1 MKKIYT
7 CFTTS
12 YIHEGH
18 LNIINEALK
27 YGELTVGVLSDKSLL
42 RFDKFPLI
50 SISERIKL
58 IESIEGVSKVIVQE
72 EVFYDDILAILN
84 PDYVIHG
91 DNWKSGPL
99 SNLRSRLINKLEAIG
114 GSLIEVPYSFN
125 PEIARIDSNYK
136 MKLSMPEFRRP
147 RLRKILDILNGI
159 SVIEAHN
166 GLTGLI
172 AENTVV
178 HDSTKGLNQFD
189 AIWIS
194 SLTDSTVKGKPD
206 IELVDLTS
214 RLITI
219 NEIMEVTTK
228 PIILDGDSGGLIEHF
243 VYNVRTLERIGVSAI
258 IIEDKTGLKKNSLFG
273 TEANQTQEKVEV
285 FSEKIRRGKK
295 SQLTND
301 FMIIAR
307 IESLILGMGLNDA
320 ISRAKAY
327 VAAGADGI
335 MIHSKSPNADEI
347 LDFIDEFRKLYHDVP
362 IVVVPTTYNQISF
375 DELINRGANI
385 VIYANQLIRSS
396 YPSMIKTAEA
406 ILKDGNSF
414 SIENE
419 MLPIKEIISMIG

>member
-18 LNIINEALK
+18 LNIINEAQK

-72 EVFYDDILAILN
+72 EVFYDDILARIN

-99 SNLRSRLINKLEAIG
+99 SNIRSRLINKLEAIG

-307 IESLILGMGLNDA
+307 IESLILGIGLNDA
-320 ISRAKAY
+320 ILRAKAY

-347 LDFIDEFRKLYHDVP
+347 IDFINEFRKFYHDVP

>member
-12 YIHEGH
+12 YIHLGH
-18 LNIINEALK
+18 LNIINEARK

-114 GSLIEVPYSFN
+114 GRLIEVPYSIN

-347 LDFIDEFRKLYHDVP
+347 LDFINEFRKFYHDVP